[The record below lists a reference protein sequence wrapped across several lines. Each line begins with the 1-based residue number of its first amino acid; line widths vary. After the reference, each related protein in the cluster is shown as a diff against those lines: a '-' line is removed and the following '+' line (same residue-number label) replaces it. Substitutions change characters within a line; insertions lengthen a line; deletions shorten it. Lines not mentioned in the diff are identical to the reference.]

1 MASLMARFEQKKG
14 GKAGKGHGR
23 CHVVPVPDADGRCR
37 LFSVP
42 CASQPEE
49 SKPSPKP
56 VAKHVAAPVTEP
68 VAEPVTEPVAKHVA
82 EHVTPSVSEAPK
94 SRKLPPSSFGQPADG
109 PMKLPSGVPT
119 PTFNSSAERANA
131 WAAYGRS
138 LKPVSGHTNLPDDKK
153 GCRGPHSDKAD
164 EDMIA
169 KLTTIHKKSST
180 SPYGF
185 IAARNGQES
194 LLLNVITPRL
204 FNKTRFEFEFET
216 G

>member
-14 GKAGKGHGR
+14 GKAGKGHGG
-23 CHVVPVPDADGRCR
+23 CHVVPVPDADGSLR

-56 VAKHVAAPVTEP
+56 VAKLDNSPVTEP

-82 EHVTPSVSEAPK
+82 EPVTELAPK
-94 SRKLPPSSFGQPADG
+94 QNTQSRKLPPSSFGQPADG

-138 LKPVSGHTNLPDDKK
+138 LKPVSGNFRVPDDKV

-169 KLTTIHKKSST
+169 KLTTIHKKKVLLRHM
-180 SPYGF
+180 
-185 IAARNGQES
+185 AS
-194 LLLNVITPRL
+194 LRPDVGKSHC
-204 FNKTRFEFEFET
+204 F
-216 G
+216 